1 MEFLRWL
8 ERLRTPIGDTFFS
21 AVTLLGEETLFIVAG
36 LLFFWCINKRQGY
49 FLLFV
54 GFLGTVFN
62 QFLKLLFRIPRP
74 WVRDPSLTVV
84 GDAKTAATGYSF
96 PSGHTMLATGFYGG
110 LAVWQKKRGW
120 FAGLC
125 VFLTLLTA
133 FSRNWLGAHTLED
146 VLVGILSSCAVIAVN
161 MFLLRW
167 TDKQKRNERIIFVA
181 SMALF
186 AALCLLYPTSLKTAG
201 IYGGVMLGWFIER
214 RFIGFEVKGSV
225 LFRTGTFL
233 VGILIV
239 GVLYKIILPQLFA
252 ALDSNL
258 SDMFSYFVV
267 FLVIMAGW
275 PCIIK
280 LALKRFKE
288 KVNL

>member
-1 MEFLRWL
+1 MEYLYFLQN
-8 ERLRTPIGDTFFS
+8 LRDAAPHWFNEAVLFVSEFVGGTGGLVLMALIYWCISKYIG
-21 AVTLLGEETLFIVAG
+21 TLLMMNFSLSYACNTIVKNI
-36 LLFFWCINKRQGY
+36 FCIE
-49 FLLFV
+49 
-54 GFLGTVFN
+54 
-62 QFLKLLFRIPRP
+62 RP
-74 WVRDPSLTVV
+74 FTRDARLTPYVDV
-84 GDAKTAATGYSF
+84 TGYSF

-167 TDKQKRNERIIFVA
+167 TDKQKRNEWIIFVA

-275 PCIIK
+275 PCIIELVSKK
-280 LALKRFKE
+280 LNVKRNC
-288 KVNL
+288 V